1 MICVQEKRVDFHLE
15 KLLEEGVPFEFH
27 TMGENNLFLSD
38 SQIEVLKR
46 YNIDYKK
53 HTLTSL
59 IYEID
64 RQLSEEE
71 DIELAL
77 ILEELSE
84 YHYYKEVRK

>member
-1 MICVQEKRVDFHLE
+1 MI
-15 KLLEEGVPFEFH
+15 
-27 TMGENNLFLSD
+27 
-38 SQIEVLKR
+38 I
-46 YNIDYKK
+46 KK

-64 RQLSEEE
+64 RQLSGEE

-84 YHYYKEVRK
+84 YHYYKEVRKSGTKSTDLTNKKSLCYDNQRPL